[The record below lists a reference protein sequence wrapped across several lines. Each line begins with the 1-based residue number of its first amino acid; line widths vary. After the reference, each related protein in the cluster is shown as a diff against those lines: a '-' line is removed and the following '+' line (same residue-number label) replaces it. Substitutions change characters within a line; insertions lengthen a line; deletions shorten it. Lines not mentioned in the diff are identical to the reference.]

1 MIADVLI
8 RFAWNMS
15 GLKILLVDDHAL
27 FRSGLRFLLADLDQE
42 IEFAEAETCAAALEV
57 GSESTDLVLLDFHLP
72 DSDGNYESLEK
83 IKTQFPAA
91 TVVVLSSEDN
101 PEIIRGAV
109 DAGAAGFIPKSS
121 TPDIMIAALKLIL
134 AGGIYL
140 PPLAYTAKAIK
151 TGNSAPNKLEIP
163 ATDQA
168 STSQSSLDQQLTAQL
183 SERQL
188 EVLMAAIKGK
198 PNKIIARE
206 LNIAEGT
213 VKAHL
218 SVAFRVLDVKNR
230 TEAVFLAAKL
240 GFVV

>member
-1 MIADVLI
+1 MGSGDV
-8 RFAWNMS
+8 MS

-42 IEFAEAETCAAALEV
+42 IAFVEAESCVTALATATEDI
-57 GSESTDLVLLDFHLP
+57 DLVLLDFHLP
-72 DSDGNYESLEK
+72 DSDGNFEALIK
-83 IKTQFPAA
+83 IKAQLPSS
-91 TVVVLSSEDN
+91 TVVVLSSEDD
-101 PEIIRGAV
+101 PSIIRGAV

-140 PPLAYTAKAIK
+140 PPAAYALAPVKKIEVREPK
-151 TGNSAPNKLEIP
+151 Q
-163 ATDQA
+163 D
-168 STSQSSLDQQLTAQL
+168 SQTLSLDQNLVSQL
-183 SERQL
+183 SDRQL
-188 EVLMAAIKGK
+188 EVLMGAIKGK

-218 SVAFRVLDVKNR
+218 SVAFKVMDVKNR
-230 TEAVFLAAKL
+230 TEAVFMAAKL
-240 GFVV
+240 GLGV

>member
-1 MIADVLI
+1 MP
-8 RFAWNMS
+8 S
-15 GLKILLVDDHAL
+15 LKILLVDDHAL

-42 IEFAEAETCAAALEV
+42 IEFTEAETCAAALEV
-57 GSESTDLVLLDFHLP
+57 GSETTDLVLLDFHLP
-72 DSDGNYESLEK
+72 DSDGDFEALEK

-91 TVVVLSSEDN
+91 TVVVLSSEDD
-101 PEIIRGAV
+101 PEIIHGAI

-140 PPLAYTAKAIK
+140 PPMAYASKKAK
-151 TGNSAPNKLEIP
+151 T
-163 ATDQA
+163 QA
-168 STSQSSLDQQLTAQL
+168 DVKDQQNQQAVNSDGTNRNGLDHSLNEQL
-183 SERQL
+183 SDRQL
-188 EVLMAAIKGK
+188 EVLMGAIKGK

-240 GFVV
+240 GLVL